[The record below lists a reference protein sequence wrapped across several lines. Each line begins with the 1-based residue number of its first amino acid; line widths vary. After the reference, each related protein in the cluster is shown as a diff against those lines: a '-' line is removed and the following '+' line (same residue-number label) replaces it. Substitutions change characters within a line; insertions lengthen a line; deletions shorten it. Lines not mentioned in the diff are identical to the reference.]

1 MFYQNKFTAN
11 TQLKI
16 SPFFERTSKL
26 NESQEWRRW
35 SGYLAAT
42 SYELTHEN
50 EYFAIRTKAALLDI
64 SPLKK
69 YIIEGPDAQIL
80 LDRLV
85 TRNIAICKV
94 SQVMYTPWCDEH
106 GKVIDDGTVQRLS
119 ENKFRITSAEP
130 NLEWIESNS
139 SGMDVII
146 KDDSY
151 STAALALQ
159 GPNSRS
165 ILNAVSS
172 KSLDSLKFFWMMDT
186 TFENIP
192 VTISRTGYTG
202 DLGYEIWMDPND
214 ALSVWDLLI
223 DKGKTFGITPTG
235 LHALDIAR
243 IEAGLILLDVD
254 YISTRHALIESR
266 KSSPYELGLGWAVK
280 LKKKNFIGKAPL
292 HKELA
297 NGSSW
302 SFVGI
307 EIEWSGFEKHY
318 RAVGLAP
325 GLPSTA
331 WRTSTPLYNNNEQ
344 VGYATS
350 GTWSPLLKR
359 YIALAHVKSKYAKEG
374 SELMF
379 ELKVEHFRKLT
390 KATVVKTPFFNPER
404 KRSCPQYKN
413 MMLLLLAV
421 VTMD

>member
-11 TQLKI
+11 TQLKL

-35 SGYLAAT
+35 AGYLAAT

-69 YIIEGPDAQIL
+69 YIVEGPDAQNL

-94 SQVMYTPWCDEH
+94 GQVMYTPWCDEE

-139 SGMDVII
+139 TGMDVMI

-159 GPNSRS
+159 GPNSRA

-172 KSLDSLKFFWMMDT
+172 KSLDSLKFFWMMET
-186 TFENIP
+186 TFEDIP

-214 ALSVWDLLI
+214 ALSVWDLLM

-243 IEAGLILLDVD
+243 VEAGLILLDVD

-280 LKKKNFIGKAPL
+280 LKKKNFIGKARL
-292 HKELA
+292 VEEFE
-297 NGSSW
+297 NSSEW

-307 EIEWSGFEKHY
+307 EIEWTGFEKHY
-318 RAVGLAP
+318 RAAGLAP

-390 KATVVKTPFFNPER
+390 KATVVKTPFYDPER
-404 KRSCPQYKN
+404 KRSCPQ
-413 MMLLLLAV
+413 
-421 VTMD
+421 

>member
-1 MFYQNKFTAN
+1 
-11 TQLKI
+11 
-16 SPFFERTSKL
+16 
-26 NESQEWRRW
+26 
-35 SGYLAAT
+35 
-42 SYELTHEN
+42 
-50 EYFAIRTKAALLDI
+50 
-64 SPLKK
+64 
-69 YIIEGPDAQIL
+69 
-80 LDRLV
+80 
-85 TRNIAICKV
+85 
-94 SQVMYTPWCDEH
+94 MYTPWCDEY

-139 SGMDVII
+139 TGMDVTI

-159 GPNSRS
+159 GPNSRA
-165 ILNAVSS
+165 ILNSASS

-186 TFENIP
+186 TFKNIP

-202 DLGYEIWMDPND
+202 DLGYEIWMDPKD
-214 ALSVWDLLI
+214 ALTIWDILI

-254 YISTRHALIESR
+254 YISTRHALIEAR

-280 LKKKNFIGKAPL
+280 LKKKNFIGKMPL
-292 HKELA
+292 LNEL
-297 NGSSW
+297 NNNSGW

-307 EIEWSGFEKHY
+307 EIEWPGFEKHY
-318 RAVGLAP
+318 RDAGLAP

-331 WRTSTPLYNNNEQ
+331 WRTSTPLYNNNQ
-344 VGYATS
+344 QIGYATS

-404 KRSCPQYKN
+404 KRSCPK
-413 MMLLLLAV
+413 
-421 VTMD
+421 

>member
-11 TQLKI
+11 TQLKL

-35 SGYLAAT
+35 AGYLAAT

-69 YIIEGPDAQIL
+69 YIVEGPDAQNL

-94 SQVMYTPWCDEH
+94 GQVMYTPWCDEE

-139 SGMDVII
+139 TGMDVMI

-159 GPNSRS
+159 GPNSRA

-172 KSLDSLKFFWMMDT
+172 KSLDSLKFFWMMET
-186 TFENIP
+186 TFEDIP

-202 DLGYEIWMDPND
+202 DLGYEIWMDPNN
-214 ALSVWDLLI
+214 ALSVWDLLM

-243 IEAGLILLDVD
+243 VEAGLILLDVD

-266 KSSPYELGLGWAVK
+266 KSSPYELGLGWSVK
-280 LKKKNFIGKAPL
+280 LKKKNFIGKARL
-292 HKELA
+292 VEEFE
-297 NGSSW
+297 NSSEW

-307 EIEWSGFEKHY
+307 EIEWTGFEKHY
-318 RAVGLAP
+318 RAAGLAP

-390 KATVVKTPFFNPER
+390 KATVVKTPFYDPER
-404 KRSCPQYKN
+404 KRSCPQ
-413 MMLLLLAV
+413 
-421 VTMD
+421 

>member
-11 TQLKI
+11 TQLKL

-35 SGYLAAT
+35 AGYLAAT

-69 YIIEGPDAQIL
+69 YIVEGPDAQNL

-94 SQVMYTPWCDEH
+94 GQVMYTPWCDEE

-139 SGMDVII
+139 TGMDVMI

-159 GPNSRS
+159 GPNSRA

-172 KSLDSLKFFWMMDT
+172 KSLDSLKFFWMIDT

-243 IEAGLILLDVD
+243 VEAGLILLDVD

-280 LKKKNFIGKAPL
+280 LKKKNFIGKARL
-292 HKELA
+292 LKEFE
-297 NGSSW
+297 NSSDW

-307 EIEWSGFEKHY
+307 EIEWTGFEKHY
-318 RAVGLAP
+318 RAAGLAP

-390 KATVVKTPFFNPER
+390 KATVVKTPFYDPER
-404 KRSCPQYKN
+404 KRSCPQ
-413 MMLLLLAV
+413 
-421 VTMD
+421 